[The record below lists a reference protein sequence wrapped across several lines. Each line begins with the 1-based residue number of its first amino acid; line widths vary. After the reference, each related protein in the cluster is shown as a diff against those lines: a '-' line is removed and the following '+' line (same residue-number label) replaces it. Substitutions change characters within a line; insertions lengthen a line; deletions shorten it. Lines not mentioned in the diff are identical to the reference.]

1 MKKFY
6 TFRETMGEQ
15 IAPGT
20 VAVFRAEEVSDAM
33 TQMNDGWIAA
43 TKERDAMR
51 ALLIDLY
58 GAGFNMLGSSGKK
71 RQVYAHVLESK
82 LRDIEK
88 LVPQVTE

>member
-1 MKKFY
+1 MSRPQGAQPIGISKADGK
-6 TFRETMGEQ
+6 TE
-15 IAPGT
+15 
-20 VAVFRAEEVSDAM
+20 VFGVWHNDHMQEVVLAEDFAKEV
-33 TQMNDGWIAA
+33 G
-43 TKERDAMR
+43 
-51 ALLIDLY
+51 ALRGLLVELY